1 MKGLISRIIIFAAI
15 AGLLAFPIACKK
27 ADEPPKPQVSPAPA
41 PVPEKKA
48 EEPAAVPEK
57 KAEKPAPVVEKNAAK
72 AKVAE
77 PVKTAKAAPEKKV
90 AAPAPQK
97 EITEDSIYLTQAIRR
112 EVDGIGCTET
122 NDRGKQMKLAMA
134 DAKTRAV
141 DQVIADIKA
150 KTKSP
155 ELKNALVSAYSNASL
170 QGFKVIRTF
179 NITDEKKG
187 YCCNLKAVTE
197 VVPDPEKMK
206 KLMK

>member
-1 MKGLISRIIIFAAI
+1 MKRLISRVVIFAAI

-27 ADEPPKPQVSPAPA
+27 AEEPPKPQVSPAPA

-57 KAEKPAPVVEKNAAK
+57 KAEKPAPVVEKKAAK
-72 AKVAE
+72 
-77 PVKTAKAAPEKKV
+77 TKAAPEKKV
-90 AAPAPQK
+90 AAPAPRK
-97 EITEDSIYLTQAIRR
+97 EIAEDSIYLTQAIRR

-122 NDRGKQMKLAMA
+122 NDRSKQMKLAMD